1 MSRSANKS
9 AFERIVNTPRITF
22 ILTLIAACAS
32 LGINLAYTAFNGFN
46 PTTWSLFFLTATC
59 LLLFWVQHR
68 GHYRAAGVLL
78 YLLVT
83 GVLTFNI
90 IKGNAIHDV
99 AMIAF
104 PTLIVFTS
112 LMFGKRYI
120 TLVTLVAVLQLVI
133 VYILSLFGIVQPFE
147 GRYALHL
154 EETITTIIMLLVTGA
169 LLWVVVNLI
178 ERTAQ
183 KIIHSEF
190 EAERAYDLTLE
201 AWAQALEL
209 RQREVKGHSQ
219 RVTALTVALA
229 ERLGYDREALAQL
242 RRGALLHDIGKMG
255 ITEKIL
261 HKPGPLSAEEWEAI
275 TRHTCMGEE
284 ILRDIP
290 ALQEAKKV
298 VCCHHERIDGQGY
311 PLKMTG
317 EEIPEGSRI
326 FAVADSWD
334 MLRSERPYSP
344 AWTDEQ
350 TLAHLQ
356 KEAGRQ
362 FDARVVAALLDL
374 LAGQNRERQER

>member
-1 MSRSANKS
+1 
-9 AFERIVNTPRITF
+9 
-22 ILTLIAACAS
+22 L
-32 LGINLAYTAFNGFN
+32 
-46 PTTWSLFFLTATC
+46 
-59 LLLFWVQHR
+59 
-68 GHYRAAGVLL
+68 VL
-78 YLLVT
+78 
-83 GVLTFNI
+83 
-90 IKGNAIHDV
+90 
-99 AMIAF
+99 
-104 PTLIVFTS
+104 
-112 LMFGKRYI
+112 
-120 TLVTLVAVLQLVI
+120 

-154 EETITTIIMLLVTGA
+154 EETITTCIILLVTGA

-178 ERTAQ
+178 DRTAQ
-183 KIIHSEF
+183 QIIHSEF

-229 ERLGYDREALAQL
+229 ERLGYDREALTQL
-242 RRGALLHDIGKMG
+242 RWGALLHDIGKMG

-261 HKPGPLSAEEWEAI
+261 HKPGPLSAEEWEAV
-275 TRHTCMGEE
+275 TRHTRMGEE

-311 PLKMTG
+311 PLKLTG

-350 TLAHLQ
+350 TLAHLE

-362 FDARVVAALLDL
+362 FDARVVAALRDL
-374 LAGQNRERQER
+374 LAGQSRERQEQ